1 VGILAGANGARG
13 MPPGDRADGEEIPWG
28 TDEEV
33 GVGCN
38 GGRDMGIGSLGWGS
52 VEATGDGGGGGVSGF
67 AGMTIEGS
75 GARGVVVFV
84 VGGVTGELGG
94 EPGAVLGDELGAVL
108 DGGPGIRV
116 SGRGAEFSGP
126 AAIT

>member
-1 VGILAGANGARG
+1 

-28 TDEEV
+28 TVEEV

-52 VEATGDGGGGGVSGF
+52 VEATGDGGGGGVSGL

-75 GARGVVVFV
+75 GSRAVVVIV
-84 VGGVTGELGG
+84 VDEVTGELGSEG
-94 EPGAVLGDELGAVL
+94 AGAVPGVELDGELGAA
-108 DGGPGIRV
+108 RV